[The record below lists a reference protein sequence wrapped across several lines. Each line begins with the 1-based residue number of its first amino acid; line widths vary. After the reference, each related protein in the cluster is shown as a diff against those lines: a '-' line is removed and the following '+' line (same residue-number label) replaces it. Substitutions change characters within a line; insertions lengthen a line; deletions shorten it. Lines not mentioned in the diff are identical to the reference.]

1 MAILWFVQL
10 AKDFSLCC
18 IAFTYVLRILR
29 CQAMKILK
37 TLKRYVKAVQKDRL
51 HTVNRYKHLRET
63 DPAEAE
69 QLRQRMAEH
78 LRKIDGQL
86 TVALGMLDRV
96 PTYKKKVEMQIGVYR
111 FYYTVNC
118 V

>member
-1 MAILWFVQL
+1 MYILWML
-10 AKDFSLCC
+10 G
-18 IAFTYVLRILR
+18 
-29 CQAMKILK
+29 CQAMRILK

-69 QLRQRMAEH
+69 QLRQRMAER
-78 LRKIDGQL
+78 LRKVDGQL

-96 PTYKKKVEMQIGVYR
+96 PVYKKKVEMQISEYCI
-111 FYYTVNC
+111 NC
-118 V
+118 L